1 MCSEFSTSS
10 QASADSA
17 LALSKRAD
25 LKLSRSA
32 KLSHSPAASSP
43 VTGPTCPVMTTC
55 KPSPQSDLLPMALPL
70 MSSAAGFPAKTS
82 AQPERAQGLPVS
94 DPASG
99 QRLPDWL
106 ASYDPAT
113 SSWKT
118 SQLCLDGAL
127 EPYSETWPRS
137 GMTQSGIAYRLPPLV
152 PLTAGTASGLWPT
165 PNTSEA
171 KSDTH
176 NVQNRIAKGKQV
188 MLCHAVRL
196 WPTPDAMVA
205 NLSEDLDNWT
215 ARRDRVKAKKKN
227 GNGFGMPLAVAVRM
241 WPTAS
246 ARDWKDTPGMA
257 RTGTN
262 PDGSKRQRADQLAR
276 AVYSEQ
282 DSHKGDGSLNPTW
295 VEWLMGFPLGWTDL
309 KASATPSSPKS
320 PNSSATPS
328 SKRKRAA
335 NPIQP
340 GE

>member
-106 ASYDPAT
+106 ANYDPAT
-113 SSWKT
+113 SSWRT

-137 GMTQSGIAYRLPPLV
+137 GMTRSGIAYRLPPLV
-152 PLTAGTASGLWPT
+152 PLTAGTEFGSWLTPRASDFKGSASPQSASG
-165 PNTSEA
+165 
-171 KSDTH
+171 
-176 NVQNRIAKGKQV
+176 
-188 MLCHAVRL
+188 AVRRQGR
-196 WPTPDAMVA
+196 PTNLPEMVQ
-205 NLSEDLDNWT
+205 LVSH
-215 ARRDRVKAKKKN
+215 
-227 GNGFGMPLAVAVRM
+227 RM
-241 WPTAS
+241 WPTPTRHNAQETAAPS
-246 ARDWKDTPGMA
+246 EYLRNTP
-257 RTGTN
+257 T
-262 PDGSKRQRADQLAR
+262 LA
-276 AVYSEQ
+276 AQ
-282 DSHKGDGSLNPTW
+282 AGGALNPTW

>member
-137 GMTQSGIAYRLPPLV
+137 GMARSGIAYRLPPLV
-152 PLTAGTASGLWPT
+152 PLTAGTASGSWPT
-165 PNTSEA
+165 PRSCSAMSANVTENTANARFSNLETA
-171 KSDTH
+171 VARTMWQTPVANDA
-176 NVQNRIAKGKQV
+176 VDRAKGSFNSRGEPKLSAQV
-188 MLCHAVRL
+188 
-196 WPTPDAMVA
+196 
-205 NLSEDLDNWT
+205 
-215 ARRDRVKAKKKN
+215 K
-227 GNGFGMPLAVAVRM
+227 M

-257 RTGTN
+257 RTKTN
-262 PDGSKRQRADQLAR
+262 PDGSERQRTDQLAR

-309 KASATPSSPKS
+309 KA
-320 PNSSATPS
+320 
-328 SKRKRAA
+328 
-335 NPIQP
+335 
-340 GE
+340 